1 MHCSILVFV
10 WIEIGKSTPSS
21 RDFPVLIRKLLG
33 GARIDIVPMLAMQ
46 FISVL
51 IPPLEFVNV
60 DCDGGDL
67 RLCER

>member
-1 MHCSILVFV
+1 MHCYILIFV
-10 WIEIGKSTPSS
+10 YEIGKSTPSS
-21 RDFPVLIRKLLG
+21 RDFSVLIRKLLG

-51 IPPLEFVNV
+51 IPPLEFVNA

-67 RLCER
+67 RLC

>member
-1 MHCSILVFV
+1 MHSSILIFV

-21 RDFPVLIRKLLG
+21 RDFSVLTRKLLG
-33 GARIDIVPMLAMQ
+33 GARIDIAPMLAMQ

-51 IPPLEFVNV
+51 IPPLEFVNA

-67 RLCER
+67 RLC

>member
-1 MHCSILVFV
+1 MHCSILIFV

-21 RDFPVLIRKLLG
+21 RDFAVLIRKLLRR
-33 GARIDIVPMLAMQ
+33 ARIDIGPMLAMQ

-51 IPPLEFVNV
+51 IPPLEFVNA

-67 RLCER
+67 RLC